1 MLKNLFLGIAIGV
14 FFVYLSLRGI
24 DMKGITNGLKNV
36 NSLFIIPFLCL
47 MVIIQI
53 LRSYRWGVIMNPI
66 MKIDQFSLF
75 SVTSVGFLAVIAIPA
90 RIGELARPY
99 LISTKT
105 GMSMSSAMGTIMVER
120 VFDALT
126 VLTAFFIVVLFTPLP
141 PWLIRGSFI
150 FLFLSLALLGLMVF
164 LISRKETSLKILS
177 PVVKLFP
184 VKWHSRLTGL
194 IDRFIDGFKIISHQR
209 HMYYLVFLSILIWV
223 IDAVAMYV
231 LFFAFDIELPLS
243 AAFVLMTIIIIG
255 IAIPAAPGFIGNWH
269 FFCVLGLGL
278 FGIDKTGALTYAIVL
293 HFLSIGVIVILGLA
307 FLPFNRFSL
316 PDIKSKFSVNSEAT
330 VDPDETHFTKQTS
343 ELEK

>member
-1 MLKNLFLGIAIGV
+1 MLKNLFLGIVIGA
-14 FFVYLSLRGI
+14 FFVYLSFRGI
-24 DMKGITNGLKNV
+24 DLKGITAGLKNA
-36 NSLFIIPFLCL
+36 NLFFIIPFLCL
-47 MVIIQI
+47 MLLIQ
-53 LRSYRWGVIMNPI
+53 LLKSYRWGIIMEPI

-105 GMSMSSAMGTIMVER
+105 GISMSSAVGTIMVER

-126 VLTAFFIVVLFTPLP
+126 VLTVFFIVVLFTPLP
-141 PWLIRGSFI
+141 PWLIRGSLI
-150 FLFLSLALLGLMVF
+150 FLFLVLVLLGVIVF
-164 LISRKETSLKILS
+164 LIFKKETSLKILS
-177 PVVKLFP
+177 PIVKLFP

-194 IDRFIDGFKIISHQR
+194 IDRFVDGFKIISHQR
-209 HMYYLVFLSILIWV
+209 HMCYLTFLSISIWV

-231 LFFAFDIELPLS
+231 LFFAFDIDLPLS
-243 AAFVLMTIIIIG
+243 AAFVLMATIILG
-255 IAIPAAPGFIGNWH
+255 IAIPAAPGFVGNWH

-293 HFLSIGVIVILGLA
+293 HFLSIGIIVILGLA

-316 PDIKSKFSVNSEAT
+316 SDIKSKFSINSGEF
-330 VDPDETHFTKQTS
+330 VDQEKTHFMEQNTG
-343 ELEK
+343 LEK